1 MDDLLEICGGLD
13 VHEKVVVA
21 CVLNG
26 KLNKKPI
33 KEIESFETNTQGL
46 LKLLDWLEERKCS
59 QVAMESTGVYW
70 KPVWNILEAG
80 SFELILANARQIKNL
95 PGRKTDVKDAE
106 WIAQLLR
113 SGLVSKSFVPEEP
126 IRDLRDLTR
135 YRKKLVYSIN
145 TEKNRVH
152 KILQDCNIKI
162 TSHISDIFGDTGR
175 QILNSILDGKKIG
188 AQEIEAM
195 VQGRGKWKLQ
205 CKIEEIKKSL
215 IGNVREHHRT
225 MMRYSY
231 DHIIFVER
239 QLIEV
244 ERKINEL
251 LMPFMQEIEILK
263 SIPGINDNSAAV
275 IIAEIGVDMEQFPS
289 DKHLSSWGGLS
300 PGNNESAGKKKE
312 AQQLKA
318 INI

>member
-1 MDDLLEICGGLD
+1 MEDLLEICGGLD

-26 KLNKKPI
+26 ELNKKPT
-33 KEIESFETNTQGL
+33 KEVETFETNTEGL
-46 LKLLDWLEERKCS
+46 LRLLDWLEERKCT

-80 SFELILANARQIKNL
+80 DFELVLANAREIKNL
-95 PGRKTDVKDAE
+95 PGRKTDVKDSE

-113 SGLVSKSFVPEEP
+113 SGLINKSFVPEEP

-162 TSHISDIFGDTGR
+162 TSYITDIFGDTGR
-175 QILNSILDGKKIG
+175 QILREILAGRKIER
-188 AQEIEAM
+188 AELELM
-195 VQGRGKWKLQ
+195 LSGRGKWKLQ
-205 CKIEEIKKSL
+205 KKIEDIEKALRGK
-215 IGNVREHHRT
+215 VRVHHRH
-225 MMRYSY
+225 MIQYSY
-231 DHIIFVER
+231 DHISFLEG
-239 QLIEV
+239 QLSEV
-244 ERKINEL
+244 EREIHERLKNYRR
-251 LMPFMQEIEILK
+251 EIELLK
-263 SIPGINDNSAAV
+263 SIPGVNDNSAAV
-275 IIAEIGVDMEQFPS
+275 IIAEIGVDMEQFPT
-289 DKHLSSWGGLS
+289 DKHLASWAGVS

-312 AQQLKA
+312 VL
-318 INI
+318 